1 MRTNRHWRRELRS
14 ETAGVLGSLGGD
26 SPEVAEHLRSAGV
39 QGTPGDPRDCAIAV
53 FLSAVVTAD
62 PAVRTIKVTTDSV
75 VVSPTRRWQLPV
87 VVGLSEALRTFVAGF
102 DRRAYP
108 ELIRPRGDEADRPE
122 RAAPQG
128 SA

>member
-1 MRTNRHWRRELRS
+1 MRTNRHWRRELRA

-26 SPEVAEHLRSAGV
+26 SPDVARHLRSAGV

-53 FLSAVVTAD
+53 YLSAVVTAD
-62 PAVRTIKVTTDSV
+62 PGVRTIKVTTDSV
-75 VVSPTRRWQLPV
+75 VVSPARRWQLPV

-108 ELIRPRGDEADRPE
+108 DLIRSQDEEPGRSE
-122 RAAPQG
+122 KAAPQG